1 MVYFGLSLDDQLRL
15 LCRAQYSKWNGLVQ
29 MHFDALTLACVA
41 AELQQSVAGGRVQ
54 QVLAPDAQSIG
65 LEIYAARQRHYLLLT
80 VGGRATRLHLVSQK
94 LRRGVDQPSPLLLL
108 LRKYIRDSVLD
119 AVIQPEPTERVVQL
133 RFDHAE
139 HGTTT
144 LLLEALGQRSN
155 LLLLNPGGR
164 ILEALHRVWPGEGIT
179 RPQTPGQPYVP
190 PTPQAKLPPVDDG
203 SADYYTR
210 LAAIVAEGGKLWQ
223 ALVSGVA
230 GISPSLGREVAWRVA
245 GDTEAPAQ
253 GVELMGLIEGLQSL
267 WQPVQTGEWEPGL
280 WREGDQTIG
289 FSPYVAHVRGEF
301 VPTPSI
307 SQALEAFYGQPT
319 TQGPQDAYAGL
330 RTTVA
335 AQLRRA
341 EERVRRQLSA
351 LAGDEPPPGA
361 AEALRTQAEWLLAL
375 HTEIKPGQTVFE
387 VDLGEDSLRIPLDAT
402 RSPVEQAEGMFKHAG
417 RMDRAAAFIPGRR
430 VKLESD
436 LAFVAQLQAD
446 LALAENQP
454 EIAAVRAEL
463 QKSGLLP
470 TPQKKTPPAPR
481 QDTTAHLHRF
491 LSPQG
496 FEIVVGRNAHQNE
509 QVTFEVAGSS
519 DLWLHVRDA
528 PGSHVVI
535 RNGGQRVNEETL
547 RMAAQLAAYYS
558 SLRGERAAVV
568 AYTPRRNVSRAPGG
582 RTGQV
587 LVRQEQTITVRAE
600 LPENAEHR
608 T

>member
-1 MVYFGLSLDDQLRL
+1 MVYFGLRVD
-15 LCRAQYSKWNGLVQ
+15 YSRWNGLVQ

-41 AELQQSVAGGRVQ
+41 AELQQTVAGGRVQ
-54 QVLAPDAQSIG
+54 QVLAPDEQSIG
-65 LEIYAARQRHYLLLT
+65 LEIYASRQRHYLLLT
-80 VGGRATRLHLVSQK
+80 VAGQATRLHLVSQK

-119 AVIQPEPTERVVQL
+119 TVIQPEPTERVVQL

-155 LLLLNPGGR
+155 LLLINPGGR
-164 ILEALHRVWPGEGIT
+164 ILEALHRVWPGEGVT

-190 PTPQAKLPPVDDG
+190 PAPQAKLPPVDDG

-210 LAAIVAEGGKLWQ
+210 LAAIVAGEGKLWQ
-223 ALVSGVA
+223 SLVRAVA
-230 GISPSLGREVAWRVA
+230 GISPSLGREVAWRAA
-245 GDTEAPAQ
+245 GDPEAPAQ
-253 GVELMGLIEGLQSL
+253 GVALMGLLEALQRL
-267 WQPVQTGEWEPGL
+267 WLPAQTGEWEPGL
-280 WREGDQTIG
+280 WREGDQTVG

-301 VPTPSI
+301 VPTASI

-319 TQGPQDAYAGL
+319 THGSQDAYAGL

-341 EERVRRQLSA
+341 EERVRRQLRA
-351 LAGDEPPPGA
+351 LAGDEPPSGA
-361 AEALRTQAEWLLAL
+361 AETLRTQAEWLLAL
-375 HTEIKPGQTVFE
+375 HSEIQPGQTVLE
-387 VDLGEDSLRIPLDAT
+387 VDLGEESLRIPLDTT
-402 RSPVEQAEGMFKHAG
+402 RSPVEQAEAMFKRAG

-430 VKLESD
+430 AKLEAD

-470 TPQKKTPPAPR
+470 TPQRKKAPAPR
-481 QDTTAHLHRF
+481 TDATARLHRF

-496 FEIVVGRNAHQNE
+496 FEIVVGRNARQNE
-509 QVTFEVAGSS
+509 QVTFAVAAGA

-535 RNGGQRVNEETL
+535 RNGGQPVSEETL
-547 RMAAQLAAYYS
+547 QLAAQLAAYYS

-600 LPENAEHR
+600 LPENVER
-608 T
+608 RPESRER